1 MENCAIRICKIA
13 GGTQL
18 NKIQLKPVEK
28 KTAHNDSAACVCVC
42 VCLCAGVLSCVT
54 CVSVPHALSGL
65 FLVFLLCR
73 RPASKTDGNS

>member
-28 KTAHNDSAACVCVC
+28 KLHTMILRRVCVC